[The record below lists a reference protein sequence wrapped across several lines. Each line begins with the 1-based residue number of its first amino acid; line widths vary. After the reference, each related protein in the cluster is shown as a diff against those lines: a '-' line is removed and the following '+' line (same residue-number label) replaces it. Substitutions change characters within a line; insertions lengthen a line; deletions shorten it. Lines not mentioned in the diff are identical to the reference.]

1 MKKLDMKLKIKE
13 GLKTEAIIKIFETE
27 SPIVKLIEELKS
39 YANKIVIIGII
50 YIVAIILLQRYFY
63 LMSIGASFLFS
74 FIMVVAVF
82 KEVDKVSYNCCK
94 NIGGKKAKGIF
105 RKKEGILNTMAY
117 NFRLMKKE
125 EWRLINKILE
135 VNCLKN
141 RECIK
146 ELKEYYAKNSTQE
159 KQGIKV
165 FLGKFLGIYLIPII
179 AIVISIYT
187 IIFNSSNIEQNII
200 NISYIILSAV
210 IIVLIAMPIYVIY
223 YIKKFS
229 VTNIYTL
236 PRLEKLLIEL
246 LLKEEQVENLK
257 FVNSKNDLEN

>member
-27 SPIVKLIEELKS
+27 SPIVKLIETLKS

-63 LMSIGASFLFS
+63 LMGIGVSLLFS
-74 FIMVVAVF
+74 FVMVVVVC
-82 KEVDKVSYNCCK
+82 KKVDKISYDCSK
-94 NIGGKKAKGIF
+94 NIGGKKAKGVF
-105 RKKEGILNTMAY
+105 RRKEGTLNTMAY

-125 EWRLINKILE
+125 EWRLINKILD

-146 ELKEYYAKNSTQE
+146 ELKEYYAKNRTQE
-159 KQGIKV
+159 KQGTKA

-187 IIFNSSNIEQNII
+187 TIFNSSNIEQNVI

-210 IIVLIAMPIYVIY
+210 IIVLIAMPIYWIH
-223 YIKKFS
+223 YIRKLS

-236 PRLEKLLIEL
+236 HRLEKLLIEL

-257 FVNSKNDLEN
+257 FVNSKNDLKN